1 MFHKHLLRSTVAL
14 EPECLGPDT
23 STAIEQVLE
32 ERYVNKVIHGKGLVA
47 LVLGVERVGE
57 GRIFHSD
64 GRVYYDVV
72 WSGLLFC
79 PETEELL
86 LLSLQSQN
94 GGGMFLSSDCFE
106 DFYVPPGN
114 MEELTKWDGDR
125 WVFYHSEE
133 WVDGSE
139 FETGKKMWVRVY
151 SLEFKTGHEAD
162 AETSRFSVNCRINR
176 ECLGMRRWVWEDNE
190 DGNGGGAEQGGEVH
204 DT

>member
-1 MFHKHLLRSTVAL
+1 M
-14 EPECLGPDT
+14 
-23 STAIEQVLE
+23 
-32 ERYVNKVIHGKGLVA
+32 NKVIHGKGLVA